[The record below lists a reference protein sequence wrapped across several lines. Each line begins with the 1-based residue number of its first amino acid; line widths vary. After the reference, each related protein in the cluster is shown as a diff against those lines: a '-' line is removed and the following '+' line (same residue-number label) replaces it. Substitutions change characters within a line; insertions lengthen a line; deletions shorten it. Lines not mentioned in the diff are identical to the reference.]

1 MALTLTRLEKVELA
15 LIPVVAA
22 AAFALAGSVRWAP
35 RFGAL
40 IGYSAALLL
49 AQGLI
54 RDVARMLLFRA
65 PGEKRKIA
73 CLCAESTVGLLLVLV
88 ALGLTLL
95 GIEDTIALGRAP
107 LAGLILGLL
116 VFGFIAKDY
125 VIIIRKEKDHA
136 SVIVW

>member
-1 MALTLTRLEKVELA
+1 MALTRMEKIELA
-15 LIPVVAA
+15 LIPAVAA
-22 AAFALAGSVRWAP
+22 AAWALAGGLRWSP

-49 AQGLI
+49 AQGLL
-54 RDVARMLLFRA
+54 RDVARLLLFRA

-73 CLCAESTVGLLLVLV
+73 CLCAESTVGLLLVLI

-95 GIEDTIALGRAP
+95 GIEDTVTLARTP
-107 LAGLILGLL
+107 LALVLVGLL
-116 VFGFIAKDY
+116 VFGFFAKDY
-125 VIIIRKEKDHA
+125 VIIVRKEKDHA